1 MARRRALAA
10 EAQDDATLLA
20 IRDQE
25 RAGLDIVTDGEIR
38 RESYSN
44 RFATA
49 LHGIDL
55 ERPGTTLNRSGN
67 PIPVPRVTGPLR
79 RDEPLT
85 VDDLRFLRANTDR
98 LVKVTLPGPFTMAQQ
113 AQNDF
118 YEREEELALA
128 YADVV
133 REEMLDLFAAGADI
147 VQLDEP
153 WMESRAEQARR
164 YALPTLERA
173 LDGVQGTTAL
183 HICFGYPAF
192 VPDHPPA
199 YSFLSELAASPVEQ
213 ISIETAQA
221 GLDLGVLDSAG
232 RARRS
237 SSASSRSTRPRSR
250 RPRRWPSASAAR
262 CPTRAPASSI
272 AAPDCGMKYLP
283 RDAAF
288 AKLEALVAGAQLV
301 RADLDRLT
309 SSAGPKGGMLRN
321 SAGRGSAGS
330 SGLGRDSVCVPVARV
345 GTEARSRELCDRPL
359 ARGCRSESQCSS
371 ADASALSAAARAV
384 ASSRV
389 MGEGSGDGSRHERAA
404 ALA

>member
-1 MARRRALAA
+1 MTLLPTSLVGSYPQPDWLIDRHALQAHVPARVRARDLWRVDPRWLA

-20 IRDQE
+20 IGDQE

-49 LHGIDL
+49 LLGIDL

-118 YEREEELALA
+118 YEHEEELALA

-133 REEMLDLFAAGADI
+133 REEMLDLFAAGADV

-153 WMESRAEQARR
+153 WMESRSEQARR

-192 VPDHPPA
+192 VPNHPPA
-199 YSFLSELAASPVEQ
+199 YTFLSELAASPVEQ
-213 ISIETAQA
+213 ISIETAQSN
-221 GLDLGVLDSAG
+221 LDLGVLDALAG
-232 RARRS
+232 KTVILGVIALDTAAVETPETVAERIRRAL
-237 SSASSRSTRPRSR
+237 PHKGIDEL
-250 RPRRWPSASAAR
+250 
-262 CPTRAPASSI
+262 I

-283 RDAAF
+283 RAAAF
-288 AKLEALVAGAQLV
+288 AKLQALVAGAQLV
-301 RADLDRLT
+301 RAGQESRLG
-309 SSAGPKGGMLRN
+309 A
-321 SAGRGSAGS
+321 
-330 SGLGRDSVCVPVARV
+330 
-345 GTEARSRELCDRPL
+345 
-359 ARGCRSESQCSS
+359 
-371 ADASALSAAARAV
+371 
-384 ASSRV
+384 
-389 MGEGSGDGSRHERAA
+389 
-404 ALA
+404 